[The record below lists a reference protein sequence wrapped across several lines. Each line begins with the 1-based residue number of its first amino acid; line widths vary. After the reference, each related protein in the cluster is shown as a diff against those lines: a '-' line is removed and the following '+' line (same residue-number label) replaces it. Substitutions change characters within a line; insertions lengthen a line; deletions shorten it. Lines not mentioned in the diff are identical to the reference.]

1 MPRSTSRGLQQIG
14 DCIHA
19 FVQPDG
25 SWGWSNAGLIADG
38 DATMLV
44 DTLFDLPLTQ
54 AMLDEMRRAVPAA
67 RSIDTLVNTHS
78 DPDHTFGNQLVG
90 TAEIIATRSA
100 AAEMGSSQAPE
111 QLRGMVAAAPR
122 LGAAG
127 TYIERAFSA
136 FDFSGVEVVVPTR
149 AFEGELRLAVGG
161 ISVSLIEVGPAHT
174 AGDLLVH
181 VPAQRVVFTGDILF
195 AGVHPVMWAGSAAN
209 WIAACDRVLA
219 MDVDVVVPGHG
230 PVTDKAAVRAMR
242 TYLAD
247 VWEEARHG
255 YRDGIPPREMAR
267 RIDLSAYAAWTGP
280 ERILATV
287 DAIYREIAGD
297 PSPADQAAL
306 FAAMGAMKASST
318 PCC

>member
-1 MPRSTSRGLQQIG
+1 MRS
-14 DCIHA
+14 
-19 FVQPDG
+19 
-25 SWGWSNAGLIADG
+25 
-38 DATMLV
+38 
-44 DTLFDLPLTQ
+44 
-54 AMLDEMRRAVPAA
+54 AVPAA

-78 DPDHTFGNQLVG
+78 DPDHTFGNQLVAG
-90 TAEIIATRSA
+90 AQIIATRRA
-100 AAEMGSSQAPE
+100 AAEMGASQAPAA
-111 QLRGMVAAAPR
+111 LREMVAAAPR
-122 LGAAG
+122 MGAAG
-127 TYIERAFSA
+127 AFIEDAFCA
-136 FDFSGVEVVVPTR
+136 FDFSGVELVAPTR
-149 AFEGELRLAVGG
+149 AFEGELELTVGALA
-161 ISVSLIEVGPAHT
+161 VSLIEVGPAHT

-195 AGVHPVMWAGSAAN
+195 AGVHPVMWAGSASN

-219 MDVDVVVPGHG
+219 MDVDIVVPGHG
-230 PVTDKAAVRAMR
+230 PVTDKASVRAMR

-247 VWEEARHG
+247 VWKEASCG
-255 YRDGIPPREMAR
+255 CRDGVPPREMAR

-306 FAAMGAMKASST
+306 FAEMGAMKASSP